1 MTSGSNDR
9 TRRLRLAA
17 LTAAFIVMGAASPAF
32 AQTATGNLGVSATVT
47 GNCTLTTTPVAFG
60 NIDATASANTDA
72 TGGISVTCT
81 NGTTWSAAADAGAGT
96 GATLASRKM
105 ANGANLLNYAL
116 YTESTRTTLWGDGA
130 SGTATIDGTG
140 SGVAQNTTIYARV
153 PGSQTSAPAGAYNDT
168 VVVTVTYP

>member
-1 MTSGSNDR
+1 MTNDLKMG
-9 TRRLRLAA
+9 LRLTA
-17 LTAAFIVMGAASPAF
+17 LTAGLFAVAAGSPAL
-32 AQTATGNLGVSATVT
+32 AQTATGSLAVSATVT
-47 GNCTLTTTPVAFG
+47 DNCTLTTTPVAFG

-105 ANGANLLNYAL
+105 TSGANVLSYAL
-116 YTESTRTTLWGDGA
+116 YTESTHTTLWGDGA
-130 SGTATIDGTG
+130 GGTTATIDGTG
-140 SGVAQNTTIYARV
+140 SGAVQNTTIYARV
-153 PGSQTSAPAGAYNDT
+153 PGGQTGAPAGSYADT